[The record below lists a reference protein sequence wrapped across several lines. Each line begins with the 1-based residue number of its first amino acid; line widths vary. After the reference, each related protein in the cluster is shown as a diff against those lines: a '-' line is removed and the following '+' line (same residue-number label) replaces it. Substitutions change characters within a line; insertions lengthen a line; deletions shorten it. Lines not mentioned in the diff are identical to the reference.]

1 MGLVPFVDDG
11 SGGAETLPDGVAVL
25 LGHGA
30 QVFPLFVQ
38 FLQLLEGFHHILVLS
53 QGFGR
58 FAEHRLG
65 FQILLEIEV
74 AQFAVDVH
82 QIIELGHIQLI
93 SIVDVAETLLGNR
106 ADLAPLVLDFTELG
120 EGILHVAGL
129 FHQGLQLFDDG
140 LFLGQ
145 IFFPLGILLAV
156 KGGTLLL
163 VVQVQFLEAGLD
175 GGEGAHRAALHG
187 NGSFLYTGI
196 LVRLFHSGVFAG
208 FGLLL
213 GKPFIESGLD
223 GLRLLGPFHTV
234 FTFFQFLEQLG

>member
-1 MGLVPFVDDG
+1 M
-11 SGGAETLPDGVAVL
+11 
-25 LGHGA
+25 
-30 QVFPLFVQ
+30 Q
-38 FLQLLEGFHHILVLS
+38 FLEFLEGFHYVLVLG
-53 QGFGR
+53 QGLCH

-65 FQILLEIEV
+65 FQILLEIKV
-74 AQFAVDVH
+74 TQFAVDVYKVV
-82 QIIELGHIQLI
+82 ELGHIQLI
-93 SIVDVAETLLGNR
+93 SIVDVAEALLGNR
-106 ADLAPLVLDFTELG
+106 AYLTPLVLDFAELG
-120 EGILHVAGL
+120 EGILHIAGL

-163 VVQVQFLEAGLD
+163 VVQVQLLEAGLD
-175 GGEGAHRAALHG
+175 GGEGAHGTALHR
-187 NGSFLYTGI
+187 NGGFLYTGI

-223 GLRLLGPFHTV
+223 GFRLLGPFH
-234 FTFFQFLEQLG
+234 TFFQFLEQLG